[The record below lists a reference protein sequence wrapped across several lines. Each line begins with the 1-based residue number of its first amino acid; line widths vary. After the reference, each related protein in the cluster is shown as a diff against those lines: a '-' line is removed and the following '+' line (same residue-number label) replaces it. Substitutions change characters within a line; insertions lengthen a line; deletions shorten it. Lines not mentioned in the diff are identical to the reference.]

1 MRIEEPRR
9 LFQRHQLR
17 RSPFSGA
24 MIVATFVV
32 AGFAAGAAL
41 LFVLPPDDQ
50 SQLFVA
56 AIAPVA
62 LSFTFFRTRT

>member
-9 LFQRHQLR
+9 LFQRHHLR
-17 RSPFSGA
+17 RSPLAGA
-24 MIVATFVV
+24 MVIATLVV
-32 AGFAAGAAL
+32 VGFAAGATL

-50 SQLFVA
+50 SHLFVA

-62 LSFTFFRTRT
+62 LSFTFLRART